1 MHNVLYYSKVY
12 HNLLHLLAITYIFLY
27 LVKQTVGFFFIFFY
41 IIVYVH
47 SDIISRYLIHII
59 KHKQTRFVMR

>member
-12 HNLLHLLAITYIFLY
+12 HNLLHLLAITNIFF
-27 LVKQTVGFFFIFFY
+27 VFGKTNSWFFFYFVY

>member
-12 HNLLHLLAITYIFLY
+12 NNLLHLLAITNIFLY
-27 LVKQTVGFFFIFFY
+27 LVKQTVGFFLFCLYHCI
-41 IIVYVH
+41 YVH
-47 SDIISRYLIHII
+47 SDIISRYLIHNI